1 MNLIAELKRRKVF
14 KIGAAYVVVA
24 WLVVQVASIAFPA
37 FDAPVWVLRVFI
49 LIAFLGLPIAL
60 VFAWAFDFH
69 PDGLQSETRSRS
81 DKLIF
86 LIAGVLVALAFVWY
100 FKGQPANRADDPLT
114 VAATP
119 KASPAPP
126 AVNPQSVAVLPFVN
140 MSGDKDNEF
149 FSDGIS
155 EELLNALVRVDGL
168 GVASRTSS
176 FAFKGKDVAASE
188 IAGQLKVRY
197 ILEGSVRKQGGNVR
211 ITAQLIDAS
220 DDRHVWSQTYDR
232 QLTDIFKIQDDIANA
247 IVAAVRGTL
256 GKQADRAVNVR
267 ADTDNMQAYE
277 LYLKARE
284 LFIARR
290 ELDESVRLFERAVEM
305 DPGFARGWEGLA
317 AVSSV
322 IQSWGFNDRDYTA
335 LARTSAERA
344 LKLDPSLSMPWA
356 VLSQV
361 QKHKWPVDYDKVQ
374 QYVEKA
380 IAADPRNAT
389 ALLWRGISWTELGFF
404 DRAIA
409 DQDLCLK
416 LEPGYHN
423 CRSHK
428 MLALVSRGDEA
439 AAIAEFN
446 RSVANG
452 AFASRAENLL
462 PTLVHRGNDAAALLV
477 MDSQAFPT
485 ALRPILLETLR
496 HPDGKHPAA
505 RDVIKQ
511 HLSNPDNPALKNVGL
526 THFHLWFG
534 DYDRVADVDDSTQAT
549 VIAWD
554 RYPASFRNSPQMKRR
569 LVNEGVVAYWRKHG
583 YPPQCRA
590 VGTGDFTCDATNPV
604 AVK

>member
-37 FDAPVWVLRVFI
+37 FDAPAWVLRIFI

-69 PDGLQSETRSRS
+69 PDGIQSETRSRS

-86 LIAGVLVALAFVWY
+86 LIAAVLVALAFVWY
-100 FKGQPANRADDPLT
+100 FKGQPANRAGEPLPT
-114 VAATP
+114 AATVLT
-119 KASPAPP
+119 KPAQV
-126 AVNPQSVAVLPFVN
+126 ALNPQSVAVLPFVN

-188 IAGQLKVRY
+188 IAQQLKVRY
-197 ILEGSVRKQGGNVR
+197 ILEGSVRKQAGTVR

-232 QLTDIFKIQDDIANA
+232 QLTDIFRIQDDIANA

-256 GKQADRAVNVR
+256 GKQPARAVEVR

-290 ELDESVRLFERAVEM
+290 DLPESVRLFERAVEM

-317 AVSSV
+317 AVTSV
-322 IQSWGFNDRDYTA
+322 IQSWGFHDRDYTT

-361 QKHKWPVDYDKVQ
+361 QKHKRQVDYDKVQ
-374 QYVEKA
+374 VQMDKA
-380 IAADPRNAT
+380 LAADPRNTT
-389 ALLWRGISWTELGFF
+389 ALLWRAISWTELGFF

-409 DQDLCLK
+409 DLDLCLK

-423 CRSHK
+423 CRSHR
-428 MLALVSRGDEA
+428 MLALLGRGDADA
-439 AAIAEFN
+439 AVAEFN
-446 RSVANG
+446 RGIANG
-452 AFASRAENLL
+452 ASQSRSENLL
-462 PTLVHRGNDAAALLV
+462 PTLVQRGNDTAALLL
-477 MDSQAFPT
+477 MHSLEFPT
-485 ALRPILLETLR
+485 ALRPVLLEALR
-496 HPDGKHPAA
+496 HPEARHPPA
-505 RDVIKQ
+505 REVIANY
-511 HLSNPDNPALKNVGL
+511 LSDPGNMAVKNVGL
-526 THFHLWFG
+526 THFNLWFG
-534 DYDRVADVDDSTQAT
+534 DYDRVADVDDSLQA
-549 VIAWD
+549 VIVAWD
-554 RYPASFRNSPQMKRR
+554 PYPASFRNSPQMKRR
-569 LVNEGVVAYWRKHG
+569 LVNEGGVAYWRKHEF
-583 YPPQCRA
+583 PPQCRP
-590 VGTGDFTCDATNPV
+590 VGSADFTCDAP
-604 AVK
+604 AGAGSK

>member
-1 MNLIAELKRRKVF
+1 MNLITELKRRKVF
-14 KIGAAYVVVA
+14 KIGAAYVLVA

-37 FDAPVWVLRVFI
+37 FDAPSWVLRVFI

-60 VFAWAFDFH
+60 VFAWAFDLH

-86 LIAGVLVALAFVWY
+86 LTAGVLVALAFLWY
-100 FKGQPANRADDPLT
+100 FKGQPANRAGDPAT
-114 VAATP
+114 VAAT
-119 KASPAPP
+119 AEVTPAPP
-126 AVNPQSVAVLPFVN
+126 AANPQSVAVLPFVN

-176 FAFKGKDVAASE
+176 FAFKGKDVAASQ

-211 ITAQLIDAS
+211 ITAQLIDAN

-256 GKQADRAVNVR
+256 GRQAERVVEVR

-284 LFIARR
+284 LFIARSD
-290 ELDESVRLFERAVEM
+290 LPESVRLFERTVAM
-305 DPGFARGWEGLA
+305 DPQFARGWEGLA

-322 IQSWGFNDRDYTA
+322 MESWGFNDRDYTE

-356 VLSQV
+356 ALAQA
-361 QKHKWPVDYDKVQ
+361 QKAKWPVNHDKLQ
-374 QYVEKA
+374 QQLGKA

-389 ALLWRGISWTELGFF
+389 ALLWRGIAWTELGFF

-409 DQDLCLK
+409 DLDLCLK

-428 MLALVSRGDEA
+428 MLALLSRGDET

-446 RSVANG
+446 RSVANS
-452 AFASRAENLL
+452 AANSRTENLL
-462 PTLVHRGNDAAALLV
+462 ATLVHRGNDTAALLV
-477 MDSQAFPT
+477 MDSWALPT
-485 ALRPILLETLR
+485 PLRPVLLEALR
-496 HPDGKHPAA
+496 HPGVKKVDA
-505 RDVIKQ
+505 RELLKQ
-511 HLSNPDNPALKNVGL
+511 HLSEPNNRALDNFGSS
-526 THFHLWFG
+526 HFYFWFG
-534 DYDRVADVDDSTQAT
+534 DYDRVADMDSSKQASI
-549 VIAWD
+549 IAWE

-583 YPPQCRA
+583 FPPICRP
-590 VGTGDFTCDATNPV
+590 VGASDFTCDAINAG

>member
-14 KIGAAYVVVA
+14 KIGVAYVLVA
-24 WLVVQVASIAFPA
+24 WLVVQAASIAFPA
-37 FDAPVWVLRVFI
+37 FDAPTWVLRVFI

-60 VFAWAFDFH
+60 VFAWAFDLH
-69 PDGLQSETRSRS
+69 PDGIQSETRSRS
-81 DKLIF
+81 DKVIF
-86 LIAGVLVALAFVWY
+86 VVAALLVALAFVWY
-100 FKGQPANRADDPLT
+100 FKGQPANRAGDPAPAAAT
-114 VAATP
+114 VAA
-119 KASPAPP
+119 KPAPP

-140 MSGDKDNEF
+140 MSEDKDNEF

-176 FAFKGKDVAASE
+176 FAFKGKDVAASV

-197 ILEGSVRKQGGNVR
+197 ILEGSVRKQGGTVR
-211 ITAQLIDAS
+211 ITAQLIDAI
-220 DDRHVWSQTYDR
+220 DDRHVWSETYDR
-232 QLTDIFKIQDDIANA
+232 ELTDIFKIQDDIANS

-256 GKQADRAVNVR
+256 GKQAERAVIVR

-290 ELDESVRLFERAVEM
+290 DLPESVSLFERSVTM
-305 DPGFARGWEGLA
+305 DAEFARGWEGLA

-322 IQSWGFNDRDYTA
+322 IESWGYTGRDYTS

-361 QKHKWPVDYDKVQ
+361 QKHKSPVDYDKVRQ
-374 QYVEKA
+374 QMDKA
-380 IAADPRNAT
+380 IAADPRNTT
-389 ALLWRGISWTELGFF
+389 ALLWRSITWIELGFF

-428 MLALVSRGDEA
+428 MLALLGRGDSA

-446 RSVANG
+446 LGVAAG
-452 AFASRAENLL
+452 ASQSRAENLL
-462 PTLVHRGNDAAALLV
+462 PTLVQRGNDTAALLL
-477 MDSQAFPT
+477 MDYLDFPT
-485 ALRPILLETLR
+485 ALRPVLLQALR
-496 HPDGKHPAA
+496 NPGATHPAA
-505 RDVIKQ
+505 SDVIKQ
-511 HLSNPDNPALKNVGL
+511 HLSEPDSPALKSVGL
-526 THFHLWFG
+526 THFYLWFG
-534 DYDRVADVDDSTQAT
+534 DYDRVADLDDSLQA
-549 VIAWD
+549 VIIAWD
-554 RYPASFRNSPQMKRR
+554 PYPASFRNSPQMKRR

-583 YPPQCRA
+583 FPPQCRS
-590 VGTGDFTCDATNPV
+590 VGADDFTCDASNAGTVN
-604 AVK
+604 

>member
-1 MNLIAELKRRKVF
+1 MNLFTELKRRKVF

-24 WLVVQVASIAFPA
+24 WLVVQAASIAFPA
-37 FDAPVWVLRVFI
+37 FDAPSWVLRVFI

-69 PDGLQSETRSRS
+69 PDGIQSETRSRS

-86 LIAGVLVALAFVWY
+86 VIAALLVALAFAWY
-100 FKGQPANRADDPLT
+100 FKGQPANRAGDPLP
-114 VAATP
+114 VAA
-119 KASPAPP
+119 APAPKPASP

-176 FAFKGKDVAASE
+176 FAFKGKTVAASD

-197 ILEGSVRKQGGNVR
+197 ILEGSVRKQGSTVR

-247 IVAAVRGTL
+247 IVTAVRGTL
-256 GKQADRAVNVR
+256 GKQPGRAVEVR

-290 ELDESVRLFERAVEM
+290 ELPESVRLFERAVAM
-305 DPGFARGWEGLA
+305 DPDFARGWEGLA

-322 IQSWGFNDRDYTA
+322 IYSWGFHDRDYTA

-344 LKLDPSLSMPWA
+344 LKLDPTLSMPWA
-356 VLSQV
+356 ALSQV
-361 QKHKWPVDYDKVQ
+361 QKAKWPVDYDKVQ
-374 QYVEKA
+374 EQMGKA

-389 ALLWRGISWTELGFF
+389 ALLWRSISWIELGFF

-428 MLALVSRGDEA
+428 MLALLGRGDAA

-446 RSVANG
+446 LGVANG
-452 AFASRAENLL
+452 ASQSRAENLL
-462 PTLVHRGNDAAALLV
+462 PTLVQRGNETAALLF
-477 MDSQAFPT
+477 MDSLDFPP
-485 ALRPILLETLR
+485 ALRPILLEALR
-496 HPDGKHPAA
+496 NPDGKHPAA
-505 RDVIKQ
+505 SDVIKQ
-511 HLSNPDNPALKNVGL
+511 RLSDPDNPARKNVGL
-526 THFHLWFG
+526 THFYLWFG
-534 DYDRVADVDDSTQAT
+534 DYDRVAEVEDARQAT
-549 VIAWD
+549 IIAWD

-583 YPPQCRA
+583 FPSQCRP
-590 VGTGDFTCDATNPV
+590 VGASDFTCDAVNAG

>member
-1 MNLIAELKRRKVF
+1 MNLFTELKRRKVF

-24 WLVVQVASIAFPA
+24 WLVVQAASIAFPA
-37 FDAPVWVLRVFI
+37 FDAPSWVLRVFI

-69 PDGLQSETRSRS
+69 PDGIQSETRSRS

-86 LIAGVLVALAFVWY
+86 VIAALLVALAFAWY
-100 FKGQPANRADDPLT
+100 FKGQPASRAGDPLP
-114 VAATP
+114 AAAAPAP
-119 KASPAPP
+119 KPAPP

-155 EELLNALVRVDGL
+155 EELLNALVRVNGL

-176 FAFKGKDVAASE
+176 FAFKGKEVAASE
-188 IAGQLKVRY
+188 IAQKLKVRY
-197 ILEGSVRKQGGNVR
+197 ILEGSVRKQAGTVR

-256 GKQADRAVNVR
+256 GKQPQRAVSVR
-267 ADTDNMQAYE
+267 ADTENMQAYE

-290 ELDESVRLFERAVEM
+290 ELDESLRLFERAVEM
-305 DPGFARGWEGLA
+305 DPAFARGWEGLA
-317 AVSSV
+317 ALSSV
-322 IQSWGFNDRDYTA
+322 MESWGYNDRDYTA
-335 LARTSAERA
+335 VARSSAERA

-356 VLSQV
+356 VLAQV
-361 QKHKWPVDYDKVQ
+361 QKQHWPVDYDKVQ
-374 QYVEKA
+374 QHMQRA
-380 IAADPRNAT
+380 IAADPRNTSAV
-389 ALLWRGISWTELGFF
+389 LWRGITWTELGFF

-409 DQDLCLK
+409 DMDLCLK

-428 MLALVSRGDEA
+428 MQALAARGDEV

-452 AFASRAENLL
+452 AFASREENLL
-462 PTLVHRGNDAAALLV
+462 ATLVARGNDTAALLV
-477 MDSQAFPT
+477 MDSAEFPT
-485 ALRPILLETLR
+485 ALRPILLEALR
-496 HPDGKHPAA
+496 NPAGKHPAA
-505 RDVIKQ
+505 VDVIKR
-511 HLSNPDNPALKNVGL
+511 HLSEPDGPAFKNIGL
-526 THFHLWFG
+526 THIYLWFG
-534 DYDRVADVDDSTQAT
+534 DYDRVADVDDSAQAT

-569 LVNEGVVAYWRKHG
+569 LVNEGVVVYWRKHG
-583 YPPQCRA
+583 FPPVCQP
-590 VGTGDFTCDATNPV
+590 VGATDFTCDAVNAR
-604 AVK
+604 AVQ

>member
-86 LIAGVLVALAFVWY
+86 LIAGVLVALAFLWY
-100 FKGQPANRADDPLT
+100 FKGQPANRAGEPLP
-114 VAATP
+114 AEATP

-256 GKQADRAVNVR
+256 GKQPERAVSVR

-284 LFIARR
+284 LFIARSD
-290 ELDESVRLFERAVEM
+290 LPESVRLFARTVAM
-305 DPGFARGWEGLA
+305 DPQFARGWEGLA

-322 IQSWGFNDRDYTA
+322 MESWGFDDRDYTT
-335 LARTSAERA
+335 LARTSAQRA

-356 VLSQV
+356 ALAQV
-361 QKHKWPVDYDKVQ
+361 QKGKWPVDYDKVQ
-374 QYVEKA
+374 QQLGKA
-380 IAADPRNAT
+380 IAADPHNAT
-389 ALLWRGISWTELGFF
+389 ALLWRGIAWTELGFF
-404 DRAIA
+404 DRALA
-409 DQDLCLK
+409 DLDLCLK

-428 MLALVSRGDEA
+428 MLALLSRGDET

-452 AFASRAENLL
+452 AATSRTENLL
-462 PTLVHRGNDAAALLV
+462 ATLVHRGNDTAALLL
-477 MDSQAFPT
+477 MDSWDVPIG
-485 ALRPILLETLR
+485 LRHVLLAALR
-496 HPDGKHPAA
+496 HPGAKQVDA
-505 RDVIKQ
+505 RDLIKQ
-511 HLSNPDNPALKNVGL
+511 HLSEPNNRALDNFGSS
-526 THFHLWFG
+526 HFYFWFG
-534 DYDRVADVDDSTQAT
+534 DYDRVADVDSSKQASI
-549 VIAWD
+549 IAWD
-554 RYPASFRNSPQMKRR
+554 RYPANFRNSPQMKRR

-583 YPPQCRA
+583 FPPVCRP
-590 VGTGDFTCDATNPV
+590 VGASDFTCDAINAG
-604 AVK
+604 AVQ

>member
-1 MNLIAELKRRKVF
+1 MNLFTELKRRKVF

-24 WLVVQVASIAFPA
+24 WLVVQAASIAFPA
-37 FDAPVWVLRVFI
+37 FDAPSWVLRVFI

-69 PDGLQSETRSRS
+69 PDGIQSETRSRS

-86 LIAGVLVALAFVWY
+86 VIAALLVALAFAWY
-100 FKGQPANRADDPLT
+100 FKGQPANRAGDPLP
-114 VAATP
+114 VAAAPAP
-119 KASPAPP
+119 KPAPP

-176 FAFKGKDVAASE
+176 FAFKGKTVAASE

-197 ILEGSVRKQGGNVR
+197 ILEGSVRKQGSTVR

-220 DDRHVWSQTYDR
+220 DDRHVWSETYDR

-247 IVAAVRGTL
+247 IVTAVRGTL
-256 GKQADRAVNVR
+256 GKQPGRAVEVR

-290 ELDESVRLFERAVEM
+290 ELPESVRLFERAVEM
-305 DPGFARGWEGLA
+305 DPEFARGWEGLA

-322 IQSWGFNDRDYTA
+322 MPAWGYTERDYVA

-344 LKLDPSLSMPWA
+344 LKLDPTLSMPWA
-356 VLSQV
+356 ALAESL
-361 QKHKWPVDYDKVQ
+361 KFRWPIDYDKIQ
-374 QYVEKA
+374 QQLEKA
-380 IAADPRNAT
+380 IAADPRNAS
-389 ALLWRGISWTELGFF
+389 AILWRSIAWIELGFF

-409 DQDLCLK
+409 DQDLCLR

-423 CRSHK
+423 CRSHR
-428 MLALVSRGDEA
+428 MLALLLRGNEA
-439 AAIAEFN
+439 AAITEFN
-446 RSVANG
+446 LGVANG
-452 AFASRAENLL
+452 ASSSRSENLMY
-462 PTLVHRGNDAAALLV
+462 TLVQRGNDTAALLL
-477 MDSQAFPT
+477 MDKQGFPP
-485 ALRPILLETLR
+485 ALRPILLEALR
-496 HPDGKHPAA
+496 HPEAKHPAA
-505 RDVIKQ
+505 LDVIKQ
-511 HLSNPDNPALKNVGL
+511 HLTDPNNPVLEDVDL
-526 THFHLWFG
+526 TYIYLWFG
-534 DYDRVADVDDSTQAT
+534 DFDRVADVENSTNAT
-549 VIAWD
+549 IIAWD

-583 YPPQCRA
+583 FPPQCRP
-590 VGTGDFTCDATNPV
+590 VGASDFTCDAVNAG

>member
-1 MNLIAELKRRKVF
+1 MNLLAELKRRKVF

-37 FDAPVWVLRVFI
+37 FDAPAWVLRIFI

-69 PDGLQSETRSRS
+69 PDGIQSETRSRS

-86 LIAGVLVALAFVWY
+86 LIAAMLVALAFVWY
-100 FKGQPANRADDPLT
+100 FKGQPANRAGELPPV
-114 VAATP
+114 VAAP
-119 KASPAPP
+119 ASKPASPV
-126 AVNPQSVAVLPFVN
+126 VNPQSVAVLPFVN

-176 FAFKGKDVAASE
+176 FAFKGKNVAASE
-188 IAGQLKVRY
+188 IARQLKVRY
-197 ILEGSVRKQGGNVR
+197 ILEGSVRKQAGSVR

-247 IVAAVRGTL
+247 IVAAVRGKL
-256 GKQADRAVNVR
+256 GKQPERAVEVR

-290 ELDESVRLFERAVEM
+290 DLPESVRLFERAVEM

-322 IQSWGFNDRDYTA
+322 IQSWGFYDRDYTA

-344 LKLDPSLSMPWA
+344 LKLDLGLSMPWA

-361 QKHKWPVDYDKVQ
+361 QKHKWPVDYDTVQ
-374 QYVEKA
+374 QQMEKA
-380 IAADPRNAT
+380 IAADPRNTT
-389 ALLWRGISWTELGFF
+389 ALLWRGISWIELGFF

-409 DQDLCLK
+409 DLDLCLK

-423 CRSHK
+423 CRNHK
-428 MLALVSRGDEA
+428 MLALLVRGDASA
-439 AAIAEFN
+439 AVAQFN
-446 RSVANG
+446 LGVSNG
-452 AFASRAENLL
+452 AFQSRAENLL
-462 PTLVHRGNDAAALLV
+462 PTLVQRGDDTAALLL
-477 MDSQAFPT
+477 MDSLEFPV
-485 ALRPILLETLR
+485 ALRPILLEAMR
-496 HPDGKHPAA
+496 HPEGKHPPG
-505 RDVIKQ
+505 RDVVARY
-511 HLSNPDNPALKNVGL
+511 LSDPGNLAVKNVGL

-534 DYDRVADVDDSTQAT
+534 DYDRVADLDDSLQA
-549 VIAWD
+549 VIVAWD
-554 RYPASFRNSPQMKRR
+554 PYPASFRNSPQMKRR
-569 LVNEGVVAYWRKHG
+569 LVNEGVVAYWRKHEF
-583 YPPQCRA
+583 PPQCRA
-590 VGTGDFTCDATNPV
+590 VGSADFTCDATAAAAP
-604 AVK
+604 K

>member
-1 MNLIAELKRRKVF
+1 MNLFTELKRRKVF

-24 WLVVQVASIAFPA
+24 WLVVQAASIAFPA
-37 FDAPVWVLRVFI
+37 FDAPSWVLRVFI

-69 PDGLQSETRSRS
+69 PDGIQSETRSRS

-86 LIAGVLVALAFVWY
+86 VIAALLVALAFAWY
-100 FKGQPANRADDPLT
+100 FKGQPANRAGDPLP
-114 VAATP
+114 VAAAPAP
-119 KASPAPP
+119 KPAPP

-176 FAFKGKDVAASE
+176 FAFKGKTVAASE

-197 ILEGSVRKQGGNVR
+197 ILEGSVRKQGSTVR

-220 DDRHVWSQTYDR
+220 DDRHVWSETYDR

-247 IVAAVRGTL
+247 IVTAVRGTL
-256 GKQADRAVNVR
+256 GKQPGRAVEVR

-290 ELDESVRLFERAVEM
+290 ELPESVRLFERAVEM
-305 DPGFARGWEGLA
+305 DPEFARGWEGLA

-322 IQSWGFNDRDYTA
+322 IQSWGFNDRDYTV

-344 LKLDPSLSMPWA
+344 LKLDSSLSMPWA

-374 QYVEKA
+374 QLLGKA

-389 ALLWRGISWTELGFF
+389 ALLWRSISWIELGFF
-404 DRAIA
+404 DRAVA

-416 LEPGYHN
+416 LEPGYNN

-428 MLALVSRGDEA
+428 MLALVARGDEA

-446 RSVANG
+446 RTVANG

-462 PTLVHRGNDAAALLV
+462 PTLVQRGHDTAALLV
-477 MDSQAFPT
+477 MDSQQFPP
-485 ALRPILLETLR
+485 ALRPILLEVMR
-496 HPDGKHPAA
+496 NPAAKHPAA
-505 RDVIKQ
+505 ADVVKQ
-511 HLSNPDNPALKNVGL
+511 HLSDPDSPALKNIGL
-526 THFHLWFG
+526 THFYLWFG
-534 DYDRVADVDDSTQAT
+534 DYDRVADVDDSLQAT
-549 VIAWD
+549 IIAWD

-569 LVNEGVVAYWRKHG
+569 LVNEGVVTYWRKHG
-583 YPPQCRA
+583 FPPQCRP
-590 VGTGDFTCDATNPV
+590 VGASDFTCDAV
-604 AVK
+604 DAGAVK

>member
-1 MNLIAELKRRKVF
+1 MSLINELKRRKVF

-24 WLVVQVASIAFPA
+24 WLVVQVASIGFPA

-86 LIAGVLVALAFVWY
+86 LIAGLLVALAFVWY
-100 FKGQPANRADDPLT
+100 FKGQPANRATDP
-114 VAATP
+114 VPAAATA
-119 KASPAPP
+119 KAGPAPP

-155 EELLNALVRVDGL
+155 EELLNALVRVEGL

-176 FAFKGKDVAASE
+176 FAFKGKDVAASV

-256 GKQADRAVNVR
+256 GKQVDRAVSVR
-267 ADTDNMQAYE
+267 ADTENMQAYE

-284 LFIARR
+284 LFIARK
-290 ELDESVRLFERAVEM
+290 ELDTSLDLFERAVEM
-305 DPGFARGWEGLA
+305 DPAFARGWEGLA

-322 IQSWGFNDRDYTA
+322 IHSWGFNDRDYTE

-356 VLSQV
+356 ALSQV
-361 QKHKWPVDYDKVQ
+361 QKAKWPVDYEIVQ
-374 QYVEKA
+374 QQIGKA

-389 ALLWRGISWTELGFF
+389 ALLWRSISWIELGFF

-416 LEPGYHN
+416 LEPSYNN
-423 CRSHK
+423 CRSHR

-446 RSVANG
+446 RTVANG

-462 PTLVHRGNDAAALLV
+462 PTLVQRGNDTAALLL
-477 MDSQAFPT
+477 MDNLGLPPGLRPVLLE
-485 ALRPILLETLR
+485 ALRNAEA
-496 HPDGKHPAA
+496 KHPPA
-505 RDVIKQ
+505 REVVAKY
-511 HLSNPDNPALKNVGL
+511 LSDPGNLAVKNVGL
-526 THFHLWFG
+526 THFNLWFG
-534 DYDRVADVDDSTQAT
+534 DYDQVADVEDSLQA
-549 VIAWD
+549 VIVAWD
-554 RYPASFRNSPQMKRR
+554 RYPVSFRNSPQMKRR

-583 YPPQCRA
+583 FPPVCRP
-590 VGTGDFTCDATNPV
+590 VGASDFTCDAINAG
-604 AVK
+604 AVR